1 MNKVTFQANNSELG
15 KVHEFIEKE
24 AEKFNYDPKTLYQA
38 HIITEEIFINIS
50 SYAYKPEQSNQNI
63 TLCLEFSPNELIITF
78 EDNGIPYN
86 PLKSEDPDISLPV
99 EKRSVGG
106 LGIFMVKHIA
116 DSMDYK
122 YNDGKNIL
130 KIKKKA

>member
-1 MNKVTFQANNSELG
+1 MNKVTFQANRSELS
-15 KVHEFIEKE
+15 KIHKAIEEE
-24 AEKFNYDPKTLYQA
+24 AGKFNYSPKILYQA

-50 SYAYKPEQSNQNI
+50 SYAYKPDQSNQNV

-78 EDNGIPYN
+78 EDNGTPYN
-86 PLKSEDPDISLPV
+86 PLKNKDPDISLPV
-99 EKRSVGG
+99 EQRPVGG

-116 DSMDYK
+116 DSIDYK
-122 YNDGKNIL
+122 YDNGKNIL